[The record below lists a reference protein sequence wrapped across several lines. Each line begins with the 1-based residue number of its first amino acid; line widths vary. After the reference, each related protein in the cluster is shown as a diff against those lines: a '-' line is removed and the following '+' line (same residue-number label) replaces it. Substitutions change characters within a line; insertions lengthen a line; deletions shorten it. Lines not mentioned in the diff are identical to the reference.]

1 MSNLFLKNDSPNSDQ
16 IKSFGTI
23 KKERLPRIGFEVT
36 PEQHKE
42 LKRLIPW
49 GLVTNLYQIITED
62 LIELMKTHGSGG
74 ILSVLLNRQVK
85 FYEVSKTL
93 NNDDSLRTETKLSQP

>member
-1 MSNLFLKNDSPNSDQ
+1 MKYSEDLVKQGEAL
-16 IKSFGTI
+16 
-23 KKERLPRIGFEVT
+23 KKERLPRIGFEIT

-62 LIELMKTHGSGG
+62 LIELMQKHGSGG
-74 ILSVLLNRQVK
+74 ILSVLLTRQVK

-93 NNDDSLRTETKLSQP
+93 NNNDTNRTETELSQPQ